1 VEKEIIHANPS
12 VSAKRYPVN
21 QEIIDDILNNELKEF
36 SFPVRPSYNARI
48 RANGITKGE
57 IYSWGQLKR
66 IVSIEIGKQDRADRK
81 FLVDT
86 LLHEYY
92 ESKIMINQYSNA
104 YYNRLSKAGD
114 AKRHKWI
121 DDQIAAFFKGMEVR

>member
-1 VEKEIIHANPS
+1 MEKEIIHANPS
-12 VSAKRYPVN
+12 VSSNRYPVN
-21 QEIIDDILNNELKEF
+21 QEIIDDILNNELKEL
-36 SFPVRPSYNARI
+36 SFPVKPRYNSRI

-57 IYSWGQLKR
+57 IFPWGQLKR

-104 YYNRLSKAGD
+104 YYNMLSKAGD

-121 DDQIAAFFKGMEVR
+121 DDQIAAFFKEMEVR